1 MSTAADTELRFGPY
15 RNDLVQRVLFRNGS
29 PVALTPRAFDVL
41 AVLIGNAGRIVSKD
55 DLMQAV
61 WGKTIVEEG
70 TLNWQVF
77 SLRQKLSEG
86 DESLSYIETVPK
98 RGYRFTATVLAAAP
112 PGSGQSPASPA
123 PPSAE
128 IAASPTKVPARSR
141 SLNGVATVMGVCA
154 LALAGYWW
162 LRPVDPVL
170 PYAARDWLLVT
181 DFENQTGDP
190 RFDQALL
197 TAFTVSLEQ
206 SKFVNVFSRARV
218 ATTLQRMRKPP
229 QSRIDEAIAREICA
243 RENIRALVTPTVTRS
258 GREYALAARLVDPVT
273 GNAVK
278 SYLIGAKDENAILN
292 AVQETASRLRRDLG
306 ESVAAISA
314 NNRPMAQVTT
324 PVLVALQQYSEGVQ
338 LSQQAKFGES
348 VQRFEAAIAADPEFA
363 MANAALGRIQYSPA
377 FNRPD
382 LGAEYFQRAIALSSR
397 VTERERMLIVADFAM
412 NRRHTAEALSLYRA
426 YLTAYPG
433 DLGIHSR
440 LGGLYE
446 NAGQF
451 SAAADSYR
459 AALKIDPANV
469 NLLNSLAAALAN
481 LGEFREALVHLQRAV
496 DLDKSVLERF
506 NFSYNYGIILLG
518 AGETQKAREWFL
530 PTADN
535 PEQGYQS
542 QRALGLVEQYNG
554 RYGAAAA
561 HFARAAGAPIGNAQ
575 PELSRSRNYSFL
587 AATLAAQGDQRGAL
601 EQLRL
606 AVIALNKHGRAGIE
620 FRARIARSFAR
631 LGDLNAAA
639 LQERRVVSEADANS
653 PRDRASV
660 QQLAGEMEMARGH
673 GSKALSLLE
682 AAVHGSPGIDSPL
695 ALESLGKAAIAAGD
709 PARAIAAYR
718 ELVDIK
724 GQWMGWEAQEAW
736 LLAHLELARL
746 YRDNGKIP
754 EARQTLDGLLTRW
767 RDADPDLPA
776 MMAAQKLKSELAAT
790 H

>member
-1 MSTAADTELRFGPY
+1 M
-15 RNDLVQRVLFRNGS
+15 QRVLFRNGS

-41 AVLIGNAGRIVSKD
+41 AVLVGNAGRIVSKD

-98 RGYRFTATVLAAAP
+98 RGYRFAATVLAAAP
-112 PGSGQSPASPA
+112 PGSGPSPASPA

-128 IAASPTKVPARSR
+128 TAANPTEVPARTR
-141 SLNGVATVMGVCA
+141 ILKGVATVMGVCA

-206 SKFVNVFSRARV
+206 SKYVNVFSRARV

-278 SYLIGAKDENAILN
+278 SYLISAKDENAILN

-314 NNRPMAQVTT
+314 NNRPMARVTT
-324 PVLVALQQYSEGVQ
+324 PVLAALQQFSEGVQ

-363 MANAALGRIQYSPA
+363 MAYAALGRAHYSPV

-397 VTERERMLIVADFAM
+397 VTDRERMLIVADFAM
-412 NRRHTAEALSLYRA
+412 NRGHTEEALNLYAA
-426 YLTAYPG
+426 YLTAYPS
-433 DLGIHSR
+433 DFGIHSR
-440 LGGLYE
+440 LGDLYA

-451 SAAADSYR
+451 ANAAGRYS
-459 AALKIDPANV
+459 AALKIDPSNV
-469 NLLNSLAAALAN
+469 NLLNSTAAALAN
-481 LGEFREALVHLQRAV
+481 LGQFSKALDYLKRAIQI
-496 DLDKSVLERF
+496 DSTVLERF
-506 NFSYNYGIILLG
+506 NFRYNYGMILLG

-530 PTADN
+530 RTTDGSGLG
-535 PEQGYQS
+535 QQS
-542 QRALGLVEQYNG
+542 QRALGLIEQYSG
-554 RYGAAAA
+554 HYRTAARY
-561 HFARAAGAPIGNAQ
+561 FARAIGAPAENSQA
-575 PELSRSRNYSFL
+575 ELSRSRNHSFL
-587 AATLAAQGDQRGAL
+587 AATLAAQGDRRGAL

-606 AVIALNKHGRAGIE
+606 AVIALDKHGRAGIE

-631 LGDLNAAA
+631 LGDLSAAA
-639 LQERRVVSEADANS
+639 VQERRVVSEADANK
-653 PRDRASV
+653 PRDRAEV
-660 QQLAGEMEMARGH
+660 QQLAGELEMARGH
-673 GSKALSLLE
+673 GSKALSLME
-682 AAVHGSPGIDSPL
+682 AAVQGSPGIDSPL

-709 PARAIAAYR
+709 SARAIAAYR

-724 GQWMGWEAQEAW
+724 GQWVGWEAQEAW

-746 YRDNGKIP
+746 YRDDGKIP